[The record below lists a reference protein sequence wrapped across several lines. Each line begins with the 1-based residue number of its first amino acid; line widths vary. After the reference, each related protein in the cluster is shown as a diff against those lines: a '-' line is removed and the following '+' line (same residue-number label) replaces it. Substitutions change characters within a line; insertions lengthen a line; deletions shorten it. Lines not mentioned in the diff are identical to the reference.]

1 MRVTR
6 MVDAVAAGTIL
17 NPQTARGPVMGGV
30 VFGIGMALEES
41 MVDHGLDRFINHNS
55 LAEYYTLVNAD
66 VPDVEVIFVD
76 EHDEI
81 VSPTGVKGLGKI
93 GLVGTAAVI
102 ANAIHHA
109 TGKRKRRLLIT
120 VDQVMG

>member
-1 MRVTR
+1 
-6 MVDAVAAGTIL
+6 
-17 NPQTARGPVMGGV
+17 
-30 VFGIGMALEES
+30 
-41 MVDHGLDRFINHNS
+41 MVDHGLGRFMNHNS
-55 LAEYYTLVNAD
+55 LAEYDTLVNAD

-76 EHDEI
+76 EHNEI
-81 VSPTGVKGLGKI
+81 VSPTGMKGLDKI